1 MALETEGSNPFT
13 HPITSSLL
21 RATHAPRPIAPVR
34 KVTLMRR
41 WPVLLTSI
49 ALAAAALGC
58 SRGESSGAT
67 NVADLVLRVGEGV
80 GVEVKTFEAATPPG
94 LAEALGAGTGEA
106 TSLPRPPSSSLV
118 GSGRIA
124 RPEGALEF
132 FVMYQVHAPEPTVS
146 AAMRDLIDVNPWQV
160 VGGQSNEGVTALTF
174 QNTRNPGIQG
184 TAVIQPLPSADRFEV
199 VVEREGRERHL
210 SVRRFAFVPVLGAE
224 FIERDGGLFVD
235 RVVPGAALTAGLQAG
250 DRVRRLGDREVRDE
264 VSLQVALRAL
274 SLSGEP
280 VSSVLYIVRVN
291 PDVPVR
297 PAFSLPPERA
307 LPKDFPAPFLV
318 LSGMSPIAVRWSG
331 AAQGGTYEATLL
343 THASPREVLQAYRAV
358 LQQQRLAIASD
369 TAQGSATQLEF
380 VRGDAALGGS
390 ITVDTFDADES
401 YTAVSLQVRT
411 ARPGAV
417 PGAPSAVPTPSGG
430 AVPATPAA
438 RP

>member
-1 MALETEGSNPFT
+1 
-13 HPITSSLL
+13 
-21 RATHAPRPIAPVR
+21 
-34 KVTLMRR
+34 MRR
-41 WPVLLTSI
+41 WPALIASL
-49 ALAAAALGC
+49 ALAAALLGC
-58 SRGESSGAT
+58 TRSESTGAT

-80 GVEVKTFEAATPPG
+80 GVEVKTFEAASPPG
-94 LAEALGAGTGEA
+94 LAESLAAGTGEE
-106 TSLPRPPSSSLV
+106 TSLPRPPSSTLV

-146 AAMRDLIDVNPWQV
+146 QALRDLIDVNPWQV

-184 TAVIQPLPSADRFEV
+184 TAVVQPLPSADRFEV
-199 VVEREGRERHL
+199 VVERDGRDRHL

-235 RVVPGAALTAGLQAG
+235 RVVPGAASTAGLQAG

-264 VSLQVALRAL
+264 ATLQQALRAL
-274 SLSGEP
+274 SLGGEP
-280 VSSVLYIVRVN
+280 VSSVIYIVRVN
-291 PDVPVR
+291 PDLPVR
-297 PAFSLPPERA
+297 GTFSLPSERA

-318 LSGMSPIAVRWSG
+318 LDGMTPIAVRWSG
-331 AAQGGTYEATLL
+331 AAQSGTYEATLL
-343 THASPREVLQAYRAV
+343 TRSRPSEVLQAYRAV

-390 ITVDTFDADES
+390 ITVDTFDADDS

-411 ARPGAV
+411 ARPGTV
-417 PGAPSAVPTPSGG
+417 PGAQNAVPTPSGSP
-430 AVPATPAA
+430 APASTATPTA